1 MSFRR
6 YLPCKPPLPHPKWA
20 QSVAP
25 AARCGRLKPLFPPRP
40 AGAAARTHVPC
51 ALPQRGWAPKQTC
64 QNWRYLPAKLTAS
77 KSIGNGRKKPWQEAK
92 ASNLPWLLFS
102 AIPYA
107 HTALRYAD
115 NEVVMSVFVRCR
127 PRASAWRYRHH
138 LGACHV
144 GTALKGAAATT
155 SAYPD
160 HHPLK
165 RLVPYL
171 SAGALLGGV
180 PPPNPP
186 HEMPFWRYLPASP
199 PQPHPK
205 WAQSVA
211 PRD

>member
-1 MSFRR
+1 MLFRR

-20 QSVAP
+20 RSVAP
-25 AARCGRLKPLFPPRP
+25 AARCGRLKPLLPPRP
-40 AGAAARTHVPC
+40 AGAAARTHFPC

-64 QNWRYLPAKLTAS
+64 HNWR
-77 KSIGNGRKKPWQEAK
+77 N
-92 ASNLPWLLFS
+92 
-102 AIPYA
+102 
-107 HTALRYAD
+107 
-115 NEVVMSVFVRCR
+115 
-127 PRASAWRYRHH
+127 RHH

-165 RLVPYL
+165 RLGPYL

-199 PQPHPK
+199 PLPHPK
-205 WAQSVA
+205 WARSVA
-211 PRD
+211 PAVRCGRLKPLFPPRPAGAAARTHVPCALPPRGRAPQFKANIFTP